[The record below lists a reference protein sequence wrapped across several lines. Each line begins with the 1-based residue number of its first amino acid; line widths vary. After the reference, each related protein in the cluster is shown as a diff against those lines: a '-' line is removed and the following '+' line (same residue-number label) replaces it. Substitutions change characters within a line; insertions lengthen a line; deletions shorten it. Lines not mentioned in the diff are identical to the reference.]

1 MGLKVTKWS
10 EVKKEKKLKKE
21 MNFGF
26 LLKEIKK
33 KEIKERNEIK
43 FY

>member
-1 MGLKVTKWS
+1 MGLKVTKWK
-10 EVKKEKKLKKE
+10 EIKKEKKLKKE